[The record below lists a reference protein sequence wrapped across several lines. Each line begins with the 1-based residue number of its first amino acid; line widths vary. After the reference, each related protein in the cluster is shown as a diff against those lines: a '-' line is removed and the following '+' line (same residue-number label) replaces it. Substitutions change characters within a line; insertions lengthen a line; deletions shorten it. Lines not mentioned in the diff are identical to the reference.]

1 MLESVWDTQYTMKQN
16 MHAIFEPR
24 HLLLVFCPW
33 QLRVCVFAGG
43 LGDVEHWISD
53 GRDRVPFLDGFN
65 FSHCTAIVFLVNPK
79 SDSSTTQ
86 DSEVRPHTF

>member
-1 MLESVWDTQYTMKQN
+1 MKQK

-24 HLLLVFCPW
+24 PW
-33 QLRVCVFAGG
+33 QLCVCVFAGG

-53 GRDRVPFLDGFN
+53 GRDRVPFLDGFH
-65 FSHCTAIVFLVNPK
+65 FSQRTAIVFLVNPK

-86 DSEVRPHTF
+86 DSEVRPHTDTFQRYKPHLLTLID